1 MEWIPELRLRWLN
14 GWILLAVLY
23 GAFGLLLLAFPR
35 DVVRRLYDRSGWT
48 RQQSIRIAVG
58 KLPILVGFVLTVLS
72 PLRIGSGVFLV
83 GMMLFVL
90 GFAGFIMALIHFKN
104 TPPDQ
109 PAKGGLYSVSRN
121 PQISTLYLAS
131 LGIGLSIG
139 SWLALFLTLLS
150 AVGQHLRVLAEEQ
163 TCLAQYG
170 DSYREYMQRVP
181 RYFPNPLLL
190 KGSLKEK

>member
-1 MEWIPELRLRWLN
+1 MKWIPELRLGWLN
-14 GWILLAVLY
+14 GWILLVVLY

-48 RQQSIRIAVG
+48 RQQSTWIAMG

-72 PLRIGSGVFLV
+72 PLRIGSGPFMVGIVVFA
-83 GMMLFVL
+83 L
-90 GFAGFIMALIHFKN
+90 GLAGFIVALIHFKN
-104 TPPDQ
+104 TPPDR
-109 PAKGGLYSVSRN
+109 PAEVGLYSVSRN

-139 SWLALFLTLLS
+139 SWLVLLLTLLS

-170 DSYREYMQRVP
+170 DSYRQYMERVP
-181 RYFPNPLLL
+181 RYLLFF
-190 KGSLKEK
+190 